1 MDRYAKLIN
10 DLENYLDETKIEITK
25 LEEENKK

>member
-10 DLENYLDETKIEITK
+10 DLENYLDETKIEITQ